1 MKCFNTVPTL
11 TLKHLITSFL
21 CSQAEADPYLV
32 YGLPVV
38 TVELNCKNAWGWPVP
53 CAQEGEAKKKREA
66 EAKPYYGYGYGLPVV
81 SVKTVELEA
90 GKVS

>member
-1 MKCFNTVPTL
+1 MP
-11 TLKHLITSFL
+11 SFL
-21 CSQAEADPYLV
+21 CFKAEADPYLV

-66 EAKPYYGYGYGLPVV
+66 EPKPYYGYGYGLPVV
-81 SVKTVELEA
+81 SVKTVKLEA
-90 GKVS
+90 GKVKS

>member
-1 MKCFNTVPTL
+1 MP
-11 TLKHLITSFL
+11 SFL
-21 CSQAEADPYLV
+21 CFKAEADPYLV

-66 EAKPYYGYGYGLPVV
+66 EQYYGYGYGLPVV

-90 GKVS
+90 GKVKS